1 MFDFWNDEQTPE
13 EEEKLLNDLALD
25 LKKRKLE
32 APAIAFFELHKPLAN
47 VAGHFALAVS
57 PFLVPIL
64 GYKNVNNYSR
74 LLSKREN
81 VEKLLCRL
89 EADKDSMNDAKEA
102 PCNI

>member
-1 MFDFWNDEQTPE
+1 MFDFWNDELTLE
-13 EEEKLLNDLALD
+13 EEDQLLDKLAEDIQ
-25 LKKRKLE
+25 KRKLE

-47 VAGHFALAVS
+47 VGGHLALAAS

-89 EADKDSMNDAKEA
+89 EAKKDSMNDAKEA

>member
-1 MFDFWNDEQTPE
+1 MFDFWSDELTSE
-13 EEEKLLNDLALD
+13 EEDRLLDSLAAD
-25 LKKRKLE
+25 ITKRKLE

-47 VAGHFALAVS
+47 VAGHLALAAS

-89 EADKDSMNDAKEA
+89 EANRDSMNDAKEA